1 MDGIL
6 LCVVEDKYLRIRP
19 LVVDAS
25 YGTSSQSTY
34 AHVARI
40 KTGADQAYASSNF
53 VMQHESPFL
62 PCVLYFGCYFPIVN
76 LRFLRARARLNTTNP
91 VIITTRI
98 TIERSMSLSSRS
110 RP

>member
-1 MDGIL
+1 MDRIL

-25 YGTSSQSTY
+25 YGTSSQSTD

-53 VMQHESPFL
+53 VMRHESPFL
-62 PCVLYFGCYFPIVN
+62 PYVLYFRCYFSTVH
-76 LRFLRARARLNTTNP
+76 LRFLRAKATHNNTYP

-98 TIERSMSLSSRS
+98 TIDRSM
-110 RP
+110 